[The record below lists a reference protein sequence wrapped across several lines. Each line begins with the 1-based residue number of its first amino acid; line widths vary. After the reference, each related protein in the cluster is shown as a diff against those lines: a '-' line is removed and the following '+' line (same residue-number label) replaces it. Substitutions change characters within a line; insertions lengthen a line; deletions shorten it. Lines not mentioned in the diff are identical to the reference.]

1 MAWDVD
7 SQMRGQRECLSR
19 GMVVTPVKLS
29 DPELGKKEI
38 CVAGGLHGE
47 KDRLHRGGLIL

>member
-19 GMVVTPVKLS
+19 GMVVTPAKLS

-38 CVAGGLHGE
+38 RVAEGLHGD
-47 KDRLHRGGLIL
+47 KGQVT

>member
-38 CVAGGLHGE
+38 CVAGGLME
-47 KDRLHRGGLIL
+47 TKDRLHRGGSIL